1 MLAEAVYD
9 PGNERQVS
17 RVAGNVHGREGGSQ
31 RRCNS
36 GLAGSEPPLVTRATQ
51 LGDRLRQWLPL
62 GKPAE
67 RAAFWV
73 LILVGAA
80 VRLVWLGDIPLSL
93 HQDEASIGY
102 EAWALLE
109 YGVSKHGYPWPVH
122 FIAWGSG
129 QNALY
134 AYLCMPFIKLLGL
147 NSLAIRLPQALLGVA
162 ALFAIYAVGRQ
173 LVDRRFALCA
183 LFVLVVSPWH
193 IMLSRWG
200 NEGNILPVFVL
211 FAFAL
216 LLRGLERPRYV
227 VAAFAVLA
235 LAPYAYGTAYV
246 FVPLFVLGILGYGWR
261 RHLAHIRH
269 WILGLA
275 VMAVVA
281 LPMGVFLVV
290 NLFDLPGI
298 ELPLFSIPRYTGTTR
313 FVAESVFFAEHPL
326 SVLLYNAKVAFRILV
341 VDGHTPFIHNAL
353 PEFGYF
359 YHPVGLYITLAGAGL
374 MMWDLA
380 SGRRPRNTLV
390 ALWLGAGIITAMLAE
405 PHLNRL
411 NVLFLPL
418 LLCAAYG
425 LSGSIPHLAR
435 PAGGDRRA
443 NANNAARGSVLCL
456 WAWWTVNI
464 LRVAALA
471 YLAISFAAFT
481 RHYFVEYGSSNY
493 SLTHPSYGQAL
504 AHVVENVEIDEVIH
518 VPEHVLYTLTLFY
531 DPPDPR
537 LFLKTV
543 QFRRMDV
550 NFQEPLRFGR
560 YRMGIDADAVANGN
574 AFVVPVTTLSRFDT
588 SDFTITTFDQ
598 YSAVIRRR

>member
-1 MLAEAVYD
+1 MD
-9 PGNERQVS
+9 TS
-17 RVAGNVHGREGGSQ
+17 
-31 RRCNS
+31 
-36 GLAGSEPPLVTRATQ
+36 LVTRATQ

-80 VRLVWLGDIPLSL
+80 VRLVWLGDVPLGL
-93 HQDEASIGY
+93 HQDEASSGY

-147 NSLAIRLPQALLGVA
+147 NPLAIRLPQALLGVA

-200 NEGNILPVFVL
+200 LESNILPVFVL

-235 LAPYAYGTAYV
+235 LALYAYGTAYV

-269 WILGLA
+269 WTLGLA

-298 ELPLFSIPRYTGTTR
+298 ELPLLSIPRYTGETR
-313 FVAESVFFAEHPL
+313 LATENVLFAEHPL
-326 SVLLYNAKVAFRILV
+326 SVFLHNAKVAFQILV
-341 VDGHTPFIHNAL
+341 VHGRTTFIYNAL
-353 PEFGYF
+353 PGFGYF

-374 MMWDLA
+374 MVWDLA

-390 ALWLGAGIITAMLAE
+390 ALWLGAGIITAMLTE
-405 PHLNRL
+405 PHLTRL

-425 LSGSIPHLAR
+425 LSGSIPRLAR

-443 NANNAARGSVLCL
+443 NANNAARGSVL

-481 RHYFVEYGSSNY
+481 RHYFVEYGPRPVFNIP
-493 SLTHPSYGQAL
+493 PSYGQAL
-504 AHVVENVEIDEVIH
+504 AHVVENVEIDDVIH
-518 VPEHVLYTLTLFY
+518 VPKHVYYTATLFY

-537 LFLKTV
+537 LYLKTV
-543 QFRRMDV
+543 QFQRMDV
-550 NFQEPLRFGR
+550 KYQEPLRFGR

-574 AFVVPVTTLSRFDT
+574 AFVVHVKALPQFDT

>member
-1 MLAEAVYD
+1 MA
-9 PGNERQVS
+9 GNEHDSPSPRKRGKS
-17 RVAGNVHGREGGSQ
+17 T
-31 RRCNS
+31 
-36 GLAGSEPPLVTRATQ
+36 LVTRATQ

-80 VRLVWLGDIPLSL
+80 VRLVWLGDIPVGL
-93 HQDEASIGY
+93 HQDEASSGY

-200 NEGNILPVFVL
+200 YESNILPVFVL

-235 LAPYAYGTAYV
+235 LALYAYGTAYV

-298 ELPLFSIPRYTGTTR
+298 KLPLLSIPRYTGTTR
-313 FVAESVFFAEHPL
+313 LITESVFFAEHPL
-326 SVLLYNAKVAFRILV
+326 SVFLDNAKVAFRILV
-341 VDGHTPFIHNAL
+341 VDGHTSFIYNAL

-380 SGRRPRNTLV
+380 SGSGRRPRNTLV
-390 ALWLGAGIITAMLAE
+390 ALWLGAGIITAMLTY
-405 PHLNRL
+405 PHLIRL

-435 PAGGDRRA
+435 PAGGGDGGGGGGGQCKQMPPE
-443 NANNAARGSVLCL
+443 AASCACGRG
-456 WAWWTVNI
+456 
-464 LRVAALA
+464 
-471 YLAISFAAFT
+471 
-481 RHYFVEYGSSNY
+481 G
-493 SLTHPSYGQAL
+493 P
-504 AHVVENVEIDEVIH
+504 
-518 VPEHVLYTLTLFY
+518 
-531 DPPDPR
+531 
-537 LFLKTV
+537 
-543 QFRRMDV
+543 
-550 NFQEPLRFGR
+550 
-560 YRMGIDADAVANGN
+560 
-574 AFVVPVTTLSRFDT
+574 
-588 SDFTITTFDQ
+588 
-598 YSAVIRRR
+598 

>member
-1 MLAEAVYD
+1 MAGKGESVRGDATRGS
-9 PGNERQVS
+9 PGVNR
-17 RVAGNVHGREGGSQ
+17 
-31 RRCNS
+31 
-36 GLAGSEPPLVTRATQ
+36 PLVTRATQ
-51 LGDRLRQWLPL
+51 LGDPAAAVASAWQ
-62 GKPAE
+62 PAE

-80 VRLVWLGDIPLSL
+80 VRLVWLGDIPLGL
-93 HQDEASIGY
+93 HQDEASSGY

-200 NEGNILPVFVL
+200 QESNILPVFVL

-235 LAPYAYGTAYV
+235 LALYAYATAYV

-298 ELPLFSIPRYTGTTR
+298 ELPLLSIPRYTGTTR
-313 FVAESVFFAEHPL
+313 LVTESVFFAEHPL
-326 SVLLYNAKVAFRILV
+326 SVFLDNAKVAFRILV
-341 VDGHTPFIHNAL
+341 VDGHTSFIYNAL

-359 YHPVGLYITLAGAGL
+359 YHPVGLYITAAGAGL

-390 ALWLGAGIITAMLAE
+390 ALWLGAGIITAMLTY

-435 PAGGDRRA
+435 PAGGA
-443 NANNAARGSVLCL
+443 GGGPMQTNAARGSVLCL

-481 RHYFVEYGSSNY
+481 RHYFVEFGSSNH
-493 SLTHPSYGQAL
+493 SLTHPSYGYAL
-504 AHVVENVEIDEVIH
+504 AHVVENVESTSVIH

-543 QFRRMDV
+543 QFRRMDA
-550 NFQEPLRFGR
+550 NYQEPLRFGR

-574 AFVVPVTTLSRFDT
+574 AFVVHVTTLPRFDT